1 MPAASLTV
9 SKGVISGGGFQST
22 YGQLLGGKLFNV
34 GMPPS
39 YNMAAVGGFGPPT
52 GLVAGQAP
60 AKAIASYKLVGTSPP
75 RIDIPGK
82 VTGTYT
88 YVQNVRVAGMMH
100 GRVVRPRGQGAWGA
114 GAPILSVDPSS
125 ISHIPDVQ
133 VVQKGNFLGV
143 VAPEEWNAIQ
153 AAAQLKVTWQDD
165 PILPGSGNQFTAMR
179 AATTRDAVQT
189 SSGDPVAGLAAA
201 AKTLAAS
208 YSYPYN
214 GHLPIG
220 PMCCVAD
227 VTPGQTTIFSSTQDI
242 ENLANTVSSVLG
254 TTPNQVR
261 VLYYEG
267 SGSYGSNTQEDVAE
281 SAAIMSQA
289 IGKPVRV
296 QFMRWDEHGWDY
308 YGPEHTADLTAG
320 IDANGNIVSYNYNGW
335 QIPYYTQLTPDE
347 LLGKPTPDPSQ
358 GFTGFGYIDPS
369 NAGGQYTIANRQVT
383 SKAVPALGGG
393 YFKVTFLRGPERTAG
408 AVRVGADDR
417 RARPR
422 RQHGP
427 GRVPPAE
434 HRDERRSGGRIAR
447 RRRLGRRARRGRQG
461 RRVEAEGGRTR
472 ASDGERCHRSGR
484 RARRLRQLAGRAG
497 RRRDRQQEDRQDR
510 CDAPVR
516 VTDERAHDQPR
527 PRSEPDV
534 REPDPGSLSAAC
546 SSRSLQ
552 QVEGDEPA
560 SLPDRTRL

>member
-1 MPAASLTV
+1 M
-9 SKGVISGGGFQST
+9 
-22 YGQLLGGKLFNV
+22 
-34 GMPPS
+34 
-39 YNMAAVGGFGPPT
+39 
-52 GLVAGQAP
+52 
-60 AKAIASYKLVGTSPP
+60 
-75 RIDIPGK
+75 
-82 VTGTYT
+82 
-88 YVQNVRVAGMMH
+88 
-100 GRVVRPRGQGAWGA
+100 
-114 GAPILSVDPSS
+114 
-125 ISHIPDVQ
+125 
-133 VVQKGNFLGV
+133 
-143 VAPEEWNAIQ
+143 
-153 AAAQLKVTWQDD
+153 TWQDD

-189 SSGDPVAGLAAA
+189 SSGDPVAGLASA

-227 VTPGQTTIFSSTQDI
+227 VTPSQTTIFSSTQDI

-254 TTPNQVR
+254 VTPKQVR

-320 IDANGNIVSYNYNGW
+320 VDANGNIVGYSYNGW

-347 LLGKPTPDPSQ
+347 LLGKPTPDPTPGLHRIRVHRPEQRGRPVHDPEPPGDVEGRAGAGRRLLQ
-358 GFTGFGYIDPS
+358 GD
-369 NAGGQYTIANRQVT
+369 
-383 SKAVPALGGG
+383 VPA
-393 YFKVTFLRGPERTAG
+393 GPERAAG

-434 HRDERRSGGRIAR
+434 HRDERRSGRRIAR

-461 RRVEAEGGRTR
+461 RRRG
-472 ASDGERCHRSGR
+472 SR
-484 RARRLRQLAGRAG
+484 RW
-497 RRRDRQQEDRQDR
+497 
-510 CDAPVR
+510 
-516 VTDERAHDQPR
+516 R
-527 PRSEPDV
+527 PRSLGTGNVVTGRGVALGGFANSQVGLVADVTVNKKTGKIGVTHLYAAQINGLTISPGLVQNQMSGNLIQGLSRGLFEQVAYNKSRVTSLDWVSYPILRFKDSPPVTTVSIQRTDLPSTGSGEPVNAPVAAAVANAFFDATGV
-534 REPDPGSLSAAC
+534 RIRQAPMTPAHVRAA
-546 SSRSLQ
+546 LKAAG
-552 QVEGDEPA
+552 VA
-560 SLPDRTRL
+560 

>member
-1 MPAASLTV
+1 M
-9 SKGVISGGGFQST
+9 
-22 YGQLLGGKLFNV
+22 
-34 GMPPS
+34 
-39 YNMAAVGGFGPPT
+39 
-52 GLVAGQAP
+52 
-60 AKAIASYKLVGTSPP
+60 
-75 RIDIPGK
+75 
-82 VTGTYT
+82 
-88 YVQNVRVAGMMH
+88 
-100 GRVVRPRGQGAWGA
+100 
-114 GAPILSVDPSS
+114 
-125 ISHIPDVQ
+125 
-133 VVQKGNFLGV
+133 
-143 VAPEEWNAIQ
+143 
-153 AAAQLKVTWQDD
+153 
-165 PILPGSGNQFTAMR
+165 
-179 AATTRDAVQT
+179 QT
-189 SSGDPVAGLAAA
+189 STGDPVAGLAAA

-369 NAGGQYTIANRQVT
+369 NAGASTR
-383 SKAVPALGGG
+383 S
-393 YFKVTFLRGPERTAG
+393 RT
-408 AVRVGADDR
+408 
-417 RARPR
+417 
-422 RQHGP
+422 
-427 GRVPPAE
+427 GR
-434 HRDERRSGGRIAR
+434 
-447 RRRLGRRARRGRQG
+447 
-461 RRVEAEGGRTR
+461 
-472 ASDGERCHRSGR
+472 
-484 RARRLRQLAGRAG
+484 
-497 RRRDRQQEDRQDR
+497 
-510 CDAPVR
+510 
-516 VTDERAHDQPR
+516 
-527 PRSEPDV
+527 
-534 REPDPGSLSAAC
+534 
-546 SSRSLQ
+546 
-552 QVEGDEPA
+552 
-560 SLPDRTRL
+560 